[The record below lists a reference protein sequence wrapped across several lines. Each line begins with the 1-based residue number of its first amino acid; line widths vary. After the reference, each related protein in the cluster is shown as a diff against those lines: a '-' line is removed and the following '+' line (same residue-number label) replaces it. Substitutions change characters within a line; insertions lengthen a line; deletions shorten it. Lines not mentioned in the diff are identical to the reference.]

1 MPPHTGRAE
10 QDTDR
15 VILDAL
21 SFGIVYA
28 GLSPESF
35 ARLTTDEWDAVV
47 RSAEE
52 KLRTEWEQT
61 RLITYAALAPHIKSG
76 TTMHDLFPL
85 PWDKQQP
92 TEQVAVPTEEERRE
106 LIRRYGE

>member
-1 MPPHTGRAE
+1 M
-10 QDTDR
+10 
-15 VILDAL
+15 ILDAL

-28 GLSPESF
+28 GLSPDSF

-85 PWDKQQP
+85 PWDTQKP
-92 TEQVAVPTEEERRE
+92 TEAVPTEEERRE
-106 LIRRYGE
+106 ISKRYG

>member
-1 MPPHTGRAE
+1 M
-10 QDTDR
+10 
-15 VILDAL
+15 ILDAL

-85 PWDKQQP
+85 PWDKQKP
-92 TEQVAVPTEEERRE
+92 TEAVPTEEERRE
-106 LIRRYGE
+106 ISKRYG